1 MQKWY
6 RVDQQCCPGKNCKE
20 TPLETLEL
28 LVIPTK
34 YTKIQAYRLQFK
46 VEFCIY
52 GWNYQ

>member
-6 RVDQQCCPGKNCKE
+6 SVDQQCCLGKNRKE

-28 LVIPTK
+28 LVIPSK